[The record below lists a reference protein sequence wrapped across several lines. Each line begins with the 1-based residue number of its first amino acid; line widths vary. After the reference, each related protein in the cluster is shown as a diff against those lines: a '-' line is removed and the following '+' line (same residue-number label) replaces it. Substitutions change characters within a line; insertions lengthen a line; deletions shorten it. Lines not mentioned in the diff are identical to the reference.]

1 MIMPPTRYTIGARNA
16 CRLALGLLS
25 SCLAFAQAPA
35 PSSPAEAPAAPRSPS
50 EAKGAAKDA
59 AAPSAPSDAAKSGAR
74 GAARAAPSQRS
85 SAPPAVPATPP
96 EGPLGP
102 LAWLSGCWWGEVNR
116 HEFREYWHPLR
127 GDMMVG
133 VSRLAYPDKVISY
146 EYLRLEQRP
155 DGVYYVAAPK
165 GKPEAA
171 FKLTSTTKDKE
182 RGDDLFDF
190 TVAGNDFPSR
200 ITYRRGSEGWLYVE
214 VAGTAQ
220 GKEHKVIYPFRRV
233 DCESGELVRK

>member
-1 MIMPPTRYTIGARNA
+1 MIMSPSRTRIRARPA
-16 CRLALGLLS
+16 RWLALGLLS
-25 SCLAFAQAPA
+25 PLLAFAQAPVPSVPAQPVAA
-35 PSSPAEAPAAPRSPS
+35 PSLPT
-50 EAKGAAKDA
+50 EAKGATQNAG
-59 AAPSAPSDAAKSGAR
+59 APAVPADAAKGGAR
-74 GAARAAPSQRS
+74 GAANGAPLPKP

-102 LAWLSGCWWGEVNR
+102 LAWLSGCWWGEINR

-133 VSRLAYPDKVISY
+133 VSRMAYPDKVISY

-171 FKLTSTTKDKE
+171 FKLSSTTKDKD
-182 RGDDLFDF
+182 RGDELFDF
-190 TVAGNDFPSR
+190 TAAGNDFPTR
-200 ITYRRGSEGWLYVE
+200 ITYRRGGDGWLYVE

-233 DCESGELVRK
+233 DCESGEFIRK